1 MHIRNFGRKSVNE
14 LDLIMERYGL
24 RFNDISSL
32 ASMKVQS
39 LAGPFFT
46 IPINEVRT
54 RLKL

>member
-1 MHIRNFGRKSVNE
+1 MHIRNFGRKSLNE